1 MRVLGR
7 ETTCMNLI
15 PHFLVPFIFG
25 IITAC
30 EQHMSPETKLP
41 EERVIAAELELGEQ
55 LQANLK
61 THHLKMGDSVFLR
74 AFKEEMVLEV
84 WMKGEGQTAFQLY
97 REFAICAAS
106 GKPGRKLK
114 QGDYQVPEGFYH
126 IDRFNPWSNFH
137 LSLGINYPNDADRF
151 FADKE
156 TPGGDIFIHGSC
168 QSIGCL
174 AMTDEF
180 IKEIY
185 LLCDG
190 ARKAGQ
196 EKIEVHIFPFR
207 LTNEDIQKKSQNV
220 QQSMHWKNLQEG
232 YRYFETRHILPN
244 IGVDHEGRYFI
255 HP

>member
-1 MRVLGR
+1 MRVLWK
-7 ETTCMNLI
+7 ETTTMNPV
-15 PHFLVPFIFG
+15 PHFLVPIIFG
-25 IITAC
+25 IISAC
-30 EQHMSPETKLP
+30 QSHMSPETKLP
-41 EERVIAAELELGEQ
+41 EDRVIAAELELSEQ
-55 LQANLK
+55 IRSNL
-61 THHLKMGDSVFLR
+61 TARNLNPGDSVFLR
-74 AFKEEMVLEV
+74 AFKEEKLLEV
-84 WMKGEGQTAFQLY
+84 WMKPVGADAYKFY
-97 REFAICAAS
+97 RDFEICAAS

-174 AMTDEF
+174 AMTDEY

-185 LLCDG
+185 LLCDW

-196 EKIEVHIFPFR
+196 VKIEVHIFPFKMKEENIESR
-207 LTNEDIQKKSQNV
+207 GKTDEQKV
-220 QQSMHWKNLQEG
+220 HWKNIMDG
-232 YRYFETRHILPN
+232 YRYFELHHALPSISVN
-244 IGVDHEGRYFI
+244 EVGRYI
-255 HP
+255 LNE